1 MPTHENRPCRI
12 GISGSGFVAR
22 AVFQVLRRRPGFEV
36 TGVLTRRDP
45 ALSADGFPE
54 ELLTNSVDRLIERSD
69 IVFECSGDA
78 LHAAGVL
85 LRAGEA
91 GRKLATLNSEAQ
103 VTVGSALLQR
113 GFSVTEVHGD
123 QPGAQAEL
131 HREVTEFGFEPLVY
145 VNFKGFHDPDP
156 SRENMEY
163 WSKRQKSSLRAVTSY
178 TDGTKMQ
185 IEQILVANHFGA
197 GVAQQGMIGG
207 EKDDLLDLDY
217 MVEAALAHGDGPIC
231 DWIVHARGP
240 KGVLI
245 LARSAEA
252 DLLPDYSV
260 FSKVRTRG
268 GLAYMLLKPHYFVHL
283 EVPKTLHEIIAGRPP
298 LITNGLTPRT
308 TVSAVAKREIA
319 AGTLIETGLG
329 GFEFRGEALEISG
342 SETAVPI
349 TLLDGAR
356 IRRRIEPGETL
367 HEADVDLPDT
377 LAARLYRESLAFD
390 PERAR
395 AV

>member
-1 MPTHENRPCRI
+1 MPIERDGPCRV
-12 GISGSGFVAR
+12 GISGTGFVAR
-22 AVFQVLRRRPGFEV
+22 AVFQVLRNRPDFEV

-54 ELLTNSVDRLIERSD
+54 GLLTNSTDRLIERAD

-78 LHAAGVL
+78 MHAAGVL

-103 VTVGSALLQR
+103 VTIGSALLQR
-113 GFSVTEVHGD
+113 GFSITEAHGD

-145 VNFKGFHDPDP
+145 VNFKGFHDDNP

-197 GVAQQGMIGG
+197 GIAQQGMIGG

-217 MVEAALAHGDGPIC
+217 MVEAARAHGDGPIC
-231 DWIVHARGP
+231 DWIVHAKGP

-245 LARSAEA
+245 LATSAEA
-252 DLLPDYSV
+252 DMLPDYSV
-260 FSKVRTRG
+260 FSKIRTRG

-283 EVPKTLHEIIAGRPP
+283 EVPKTLREIVAGRPP
-298 LITNGLTPRT
+298 LITNGLKPQ
-308 TVSAVAKREIA
+308 VMISAVAKKPIP

-329 GFEFRGEALEISG
+329 GFEFRGEALELAG
-342 SETAVPI
+342 NETAVPI

-356 IRRRIEPGETL
+356 IRRSLEPGETL
-367 HEADVDLPDT
+367 HEADVDLPDS
-377 LAARLYRESLAFD
+377 LAARLYRESLEFEA
-390 PERAR
+390 EQAR